1 MNGLYYYPDRVQ
13 NAQELIQRIDEMKW
27 LDEYSGDRRYQ
38 HYGHTFNYY
47 ISGGPTPMPDFL
59 APLIE
64 QMEGMCKLALMSYD
78 YDGSAPYFNQC
89 TVNELLPG
97 QGVEPHTDSYGYGDL
112 IATVTLGAGVTTIFR
127 IKEESDSAR
136 LESDSARLE
145 SDSARLES
153 DLSSDLEE
161 YTFYA
166 QPNSV
171 YYMEGDA
178 RWNATHEVPGATED
192 NDEGNIIPR
201 GRQITL
207 VFRHV

>member
-1 MNGLYYYPDRVQ
+1 
-13 NAQELIQRIDEMKW
+13 
-27 LDEYSGDRRYQ
+27 
-38 HYGHTFNYY
+38 
-47 ISGGPTPMPDFL
+47 MPDFL

-64 QMEGMCKLALMSYD
+64 HMEGMCTLALMSYD
-78 YDGSAPYFNQC
+78 YDGSVPYFNQC

-97 QGVEPHTDSYGYGDL
+97 QGVEPHTDNYGYGDL

-127 IKEESDSAR
+127 TKDESDQ
-136 LESDSARLE
+136 EQE
-145 SDSARLES
+145 RLES
-153 DLSSDLEE
+153 DLPSDQEE

-192 NDEGNIIPR
+192 TDDGTIIPR

>member
-47 ISGGPTPMPDFL
+47 ILGGPTPMPDFL

-64 QMEGMCKLALMSYD
+64 HMEGMCKLALMSYD
-78 YDGSAPYFNQC
+78 YDGGAPYFNQC

-127 IKEESDSAR
+127 IKEESDQER

-145 SDSARLES
+145 SDS
-153 DLSSDLEE
+153 DQEE
-161 YTFYA
+161 YIFYA

-178 RWNATHEVPGATED
+178 RWNATHEVLGATED
-192 NDEGNIIPR
+192 TDDGTIIPR
-201 GRQITL
+201 GRQVVL

>member
-1 MNGLYYYPDRVQ
+1 MNGLYYYPNRVQ

-64 QMEGMCKLALMSYD
+64 QMEDMCKLALMSYD

-127 IKEESDSAR
+127 IKDTSDSAR
-136 LESDSARLE
+136 LESDQ
-145 SDSARLES
+145 
-153 DLSSDLEE
+153 EE

-192 NDEGNIIPR
+192 IDEGVVIPR

-207 VFRHV
+207 VFRHISNHIHNHE

>member
-1 MNGLYYYPDRVQ
+1 MQ
-13 NAQELIQRIDEMKW
+13 NAQELIRRIDEMKW

-38 HYGHTFNYY
+38 HYGHTFNY
-47 ISGGPTPMPDFL
+47 ISEAGACPMPNFL

-78 YDGSAPYFNQC
+78 YDGSTPYFNQC

-97 QGVEPHTDSYGYGDL
+97 QGVEPHTDNYGYGDL
-112 IATVTLGAGVTTIFR
+112 IATVMLGAGVTTVFC
-127 IKEESDSAR
+127 SDT
-136 LESDSARLE
+136 
-145 SDSARLES
+145 
-153 DLSSDLEE
+153 EE

-192 NDEGNIIPR
+192 TDDGTIIPR

>member
-13 NAQELIQRIDEMKW
+13 NPQELIRRIDEMKW

-64 QMEGMCKLALMSYD
+64 HMEDMCKLALMSYD

-127 IKEESDSAR
+127 IKEESDQ
-136 LESDSARLE
+136 EQEQDQDQE
-145 SDSARLES
+145 QDQ
-153 DLSSDLEE
+153 EE

-171 YYMEGDA
+171 YYMEGDS
-178 RWNATHEVPGATED
+178 RWNATHEVPEAIED
-192 NDEGNIIPR
+192 TDDGTIIPR
-201 GRQITL
+201 GRQVVL

>member
-13 NAQELIQRIDEMKW
+13 NAQELIWRIDEMKW

-64 QMEGMCKLALMSYD
+64 HMEGMCKLALMSYD

-127 IKEESDSAR
+127 IKEESDQER
-136 LESDSARLE
+136 LESDS
-145 SDSARLES
+145 DQ
-153 DLSSDLEE
+153 EE
-161 YTFYA
+161 YIFYA

-178 RWNATHEVPGATED
+178 RWNATHEVLGATED
-192 NDEGNIIPR
+192 TDDGTIIPR
-201 GRQITL
+201 GRQIVL

>member
-1 MNGLYYYPDRVQ
+1 MLKMNGLYYYPDRVQ
-13 NAQELIQRIDEMKW
+13 NGQELIRRIDEMKW
-27 LDEYSGDRRYQ
+27 LDEYSCDRRYQ

-64 QMEGMCKLALMSYD
+64 QMEDMCKLALMSYD

-127 IKEESDSAR
+127 IKEESDQ
-136 LESDSARLE
+136 EQEQDQE
-145 SDSARLES
+145 QDQ
-153 DLSSDLEE
+153 EE

-192 NDEGNIIPR
+192 TDDGTIIPR
-201 GRQITL
+201 GRQVVL

>member
-13 NAQELIQRIDEMKW
+13 NAQELIRRIDEMKW

-97 QGVEPHTDSYGYGDL
+97 QGVEPHTDGYGYGDL

-127 IKEESDSAR
+127 IKEESDQ
-136 LESDSARLE
+136 EQEQDQE
-145 SDSARLES
+145 QDQ
-153 DLSSDLEE
+153 EE

-192 NDEGNIIPR
+192 TDDCTIIPR
-201 GRQITL
+201 GRQIVL

>member
-64 QMEGMCKLALMSYD
+64 HMEGMCKLALMSYD

-127 IKEESDSAR
+127 IKDESDQDQ
-136 LESDSARLE
+136 EQEQDQ
-145 SDSARLES
+145 
-153 DLSSDLEE
+153 EE

-192 NDEGNIIPR
+192 TDDGTIISR
-201 GRQITL
+201 GRQIVL

>member
-13 NAQELIQRIDEMKW
+13 NGQELIRRIDEMKW

-136 LESDSARLE
+136 LESDQE
-145 SDSARLES
+145 QDQ
-153 DLSSDLEE
+153 EE

-178 RWNATHEVPGATED
+178 RWNATHEVPGTTED
-192 NDEGNIIPR
+192 TDDGTIIPR
-201 GRQITL
+201 GRQIVL

>member
-13 NAQELIQRIDEMKW
+13 NAQELIRRIDEMKW

-64 QMEGMCKLALMSYD
+64 HMEGMCKLALMSYD

-127 IKEESDSAR
+127 IKDISDSKLAESDQAR
-136 LESDSARLE
+136 LESDSDQE
-145 SDSARLES
+145 K
-153 DLSSDLEE
+153 

-178 RWNATHEVPGATED
+178 RWNATHEVPGAIED
-192 NDEGNIIPR
+192 TDDGTIIPR
-201 GRQITL
+201 GRQIVL